1 MRKNWI
7 TGITLF
13 AAASAVVIVM
23 FNRHS
28 GTGDRTTRADVT
40 LSDNAITEAL
50 QKANLPIAELSVK
63 SVGGIVV
70 LRGSSD
76 ATTATKAAEVVR
88 GLGAAR
94 VANLIS
100 PSTARN
106 DEDIRREAERHLT
119 SSRSLDGCTLK
130 VSCANGVIRVSG
142 TVQQETQIDAA
153 RSLLRNVPGVR
164 QIQLDLTTQ
173 QAVAQ

>member
-7 TGITLF
+7 AGITLL
-13 AAASAVVIVM
+13 AAACAVVIFM

-28 GTGDRTTRADVT
+28 ETGDRTTRADVT

-76 ATTATKAAEVVR
+76 PTTATKAAEVVR
-88 GLGAAR
+88 SLGAVR

-100 PSTARN
+100 PTSARD
-106 DEDIRREAERHLT
+106 DEEIRRDAERHLA
-119 SSRSLDGCTLK
+119 SSRSLDGCSLR

-142 TVQQETQIDAA
+142 TVQQELQKDAA
-153 RSLLRNVPGVR
+153 RNLLRRVPGVR
-164 QIQLDLTTQ
+164 QIQIDLTTQ
-173 QAVAQ
+173 VAVAQ